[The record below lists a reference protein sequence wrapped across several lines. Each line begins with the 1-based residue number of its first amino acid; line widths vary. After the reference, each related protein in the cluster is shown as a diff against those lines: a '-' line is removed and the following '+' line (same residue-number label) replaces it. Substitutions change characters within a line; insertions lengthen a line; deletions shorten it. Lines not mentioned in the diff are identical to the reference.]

1 MDDFSPRLVSV
12 ASCDLATASAPRLS
26 PALLFSLQFYVDRVA
41 LEPATVSTAPVDAL
55 LLGFQLLQ
63 YEIVVFDTPLSSTE
77 PLVTTLRHGKS
88 CLFEADA
95 GELRDELQ
103 RHEDAPLTLL
113 LLAQEHGRARLRAFA
128 AVPLSLHVGLLDED
142 HSSRV
147 HRICEWAGRSG
158 SWELRDH
165 RNNIVGSAT
174 GAVTLSC
181 LGRALAPHLAQVLG
195 VQVSKSQSRPSS
207 PRSEL
212 IEVEKEQEERPT
224 KTADCRIEDDIQGW
238 WRSPRRWINWT
249 RASNATRT
257 CSKMRLCQKL
267 ACWTDRWPRRRR
279 RTRESRDACSTTRTA
294 RSRRVQLAH
303 DALLGETRRKT
314 SMLLL
319 LPPKAPCCSRES
331 SRRPFSSRKH
341 VEARPLSLLQRKCE
355 MYDDDQVTAQ
365 MQARGRDRRFERLA
379 IFGFRAPQ
387 TRRRG
392 LQST

>member
-224 KTADCRIEDDIQGW
+224 KTADCRIEDDIQAERVVEEPKKVDKLDSSVQCDEDMLEDAAVSKVGVLDGQMATTQAKNS
-238 WRSPRRWINWT
+238 RVEGRMLYYKDSSKQKGTASPRRIT
-249 RASNATRT
+249 R
-257 CSKMRLCQKL
+257 
-267 ACWTDRWPRRRR
+267 
-279 RTRESRDACSTTRTA
+279 RDAPQNEHA
-294 RSRRVQLAH
+294 VAAAAKG
-303 DALLGETRRKT
+303 ALLFPRE
-314 SMLLL
+314 
-319 LPPKAPCCSRES
+319 LPPPLFFQKA
-331 SRRPFSSRKH
+331 RRSPTS
-341 VEARPLSLLQRKCE
+341 
-355 MYDDDQVTAQ
+355 
-365 MQARGRDRRFERLA
+365 
-379 IFGFRAPQ
+379 
-387 TRRRG
+387 
-392 LQST
+392 